1 MKTVTTLFD
10 FKFNKILTAQI
21 LRILYSIIAVL
32 AVLGAIGLVINGIEK
47 NSVGLI
53 ILGPLGNLVLLMFWR
68 VVFESVIIKFQ
79 IAQDVREI
87 KIKYVGN
94 MPPPPPKI

>member
-1 MKTVTTLFD
+1 METVKTLFD

-94 MPPPPPKI
+94 LPPPPPSI